1 MSDISS
7 SPKSATAATAQAN
20 IAAAAAMSLDDEGDW
35 DRATRGRIATHPT
48 GVFDGPFGPA
58 WDVSEYD
65 FMRGDDPA
73 PDTVHPSLWRH
84 ARLNAVHGLFE
95 VSDGIWQ
102 CRGYDISNITFIAGD
117 QGWVIIDPLT
127 TAVTAAACLELA
139 NSELGSRPVTS
150 VIYTHSHADHY
161 GGILGVTT
169 REAVDAGGVRIIAPE
184 GFLREAVAE
193 NLIAGPVM
201 LRRAL
206 YQFGPILP
214 VGPTG
219 HIDSGLGKGIPRAKG
234 DLIGPTEEISVTGT
248 ELMVDGVRIVF
259 QSTPGTEAPAE
270 MNFMFPDHRAL
281 CMAEN
286 CTHTMHNTLP
296 FRGAQAR
303 DTLGWSKYIQEALD
317 LFVDHTDV
325 AFSTHN
331 WPRFGNDDVR
341 RYLAQQRDLYRWL
354 HDQTMRLAN
363 HGLTQREIAAEL
375 ELPECFATNGH
386 TRGYYGTVSHN
397 SKAVYQRY
405 LGWYDGNPAN
415 LDLHTPRESG
425 TRYVQ
430 CMGGADRV
438 IAMARN
444 SFDKGDFRW
453 VCELLNHLVF
463 ADPGNDKARLLQA
476 DAMEQ
481 LGYQSESGPWRDSYL
496 MGAMELRTGSKGLGM
511 GFGAVS
517 DQLTVEMLFD
527 LLGVRLVA
535 DRVSG
540 KKLDINWHFTDVD
553 EHHLLGVDN
562 CALHHRP
569 GVSEDHVDAAV
580 SLTKADL
587 AAVLRGDSDI
597 EALIGA
603 DGVGVDGDA
612 DALRVIFGALDEFSG
627 LFGIVEP

>member
-1 MSDISS
+1 MADTSS
-7 SPKSATAATAQAN
+7 SPKPATTHTAQAN
-20 IAAAAAMSLDDEGDW
+20 VFAGSILALDDEGDW
-35 DRATRGRIATHPT
+35 GRATRGCVATHRT
-48 GVFDGPFGPA
+48 GVIEGPFGPA

-65 FMRGDDPA
+65 FMRGEEPA
-73 PDTVHPSLWRH
+73 PATVHPSLWRH

-95 VSDGIWQ
+95 VADGIWQ

-117 QGWVIIDPLT
+117 DGWVIVDPLT
-127 TAVTAAACLELA
+127 SAVTAAACLELA
-139 NSELGSRPVTS
+139 NTELGTRPVTS

-169 REAVDAGGVRIIAPE
+169 REAVDAGEVRIIAPE

-206 YQFGPILP
+206 YQFGPLLP
-214 VGPTG
+214 VGSTG
-219 HIDSGLGKGIPRAKG
+219 HIDSGLGKGIPRARG

-248 ELMVDGVRIVF
+248 ELVVDGVRIVF

-303 DTLGWSKYIQEALD
+303 DTLGWSKYIQEAVD
-317 LFVDHTDV
+317 LFVDDTDV

-331 WPRFGNDDVR
+331 WPRFGNEDVR
-341 RYLAQQRDLYRWL
+341 VYLSQQRDLYRWL

-375 ELPECFATNGH
+375 DLPDCFAGNGH

-397 SKAVYQRY
+397 SKAIYQRY

-415 LDLHTPRESG
+415 LDLHTPAESG
-425 TRYVQ
+425 TRYVA

-438 IAMARN
+438 IAMARE
-444 SFDKGDFRW
+444 SFDDGDYRW
-453 VCELLNHLVF
+453 VCEMLNHVVF
-463 ADPGNDKARLLQA
+463 ADPANEEARLLQA

-527 LLGVRLVA
+527 LIGVRLIA
-535 DRVSG
+535 ERVSAMTF
-540 KKLDINWHFTDVD
+540 DINWRFTDINED
-553 EHHLLGVDN
+553 HLLGIDN

-569 GVSEDHVDAAV
+569 GARNEQAEVSV

-587 AAVLRGDSDI
+587 AAVLRADIDINALIDSD
-597 EALIGA
+597 
-603 DGVGVDGDA
+603 GVQLEGDPG
-612 DALRVIFGALDEFSG
+612 ALRLIFGALDEFSG